1 MNEHRDT
8 FNVWNIVA
16 VISMIIG
23 AGFGVYA
30 LVQGQV
36 GGAIAMFGIFL
47 AGLTLAVGGHY
58 LEKRVGM
65 IKYTLIAVDLL
76 RKNWKTPDGEILARI
91 QAANHKASEEDG
103 LIAITRAKQFLF
115 KPEYL
120 TPELKR
126 EIEQWANLS

>member
-1 MNEHRDT
+1 MKAHRDV
-8 FNVWNIVA
+8 FDVWNLVAFVSIVL
-16 VISMIIG
+16 G
-23 AGFGVYA
+23 AGFCVYA

-36 GGAIAMFGIFL
+36 GAVIGMSGIFL

-65 IKYTLIAVDLL
+65 IKCILIAVDSL
-76 RKNWKTPDGEILARI
+76 RKNWRTPDGEILARI
-91 QAANHKASEEDG
+91 QAANHKASEEDC

-126 EIEQWANLS
+126 EIEQWANF